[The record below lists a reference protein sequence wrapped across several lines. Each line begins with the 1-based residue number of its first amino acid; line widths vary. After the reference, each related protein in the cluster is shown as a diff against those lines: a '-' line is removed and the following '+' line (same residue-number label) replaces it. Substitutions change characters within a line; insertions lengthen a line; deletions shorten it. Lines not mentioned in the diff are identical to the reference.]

1 MHIGFMHKMLIFGML
16 PVEKTNMTVYA
27 PQTRL
32 ETHEVTNVPPAFAGR
47 NLYATDTALRGAA
60 RLFAGDWVEAPLQ
73 ALGARAGS
81 EEVLQW
87 GEDANRYPPELET
100 FDRFGRR
107 IDEVTFHPSYHAL
120 MALAMEHRIHSIGWA
135 EQRAGSHAAHAAL
148 LALATQAE
156 AGTMCPISMTYASV
170 AALRHQP
177 DIAAIWVPEIVGGV
191 YDAPLRPI
199 AGKCGVTLGM
209 AMTEKQ
215 GGSDVRANTTRAFP
229 LGAGGPGQ
237 DYRLVG
243 HKWFCSAPMSDA
255 FLTLAYTNKGLSCFL
270 VPRIK
275 PDSDRNTFH
284 IMRLK
289 DKLGNKSNASS
300 EIEYHDTF
308 AQMIGEEGRGV
319 VTIIDMVHH
328 TRLDTMAGSLG
339 IMRRALA
346 EAVHHVSHRRAFQKT
361 LVDQPVMRA
370 VIADLTL
377 DYEAAAMLTMR
388 VARAFDGETAADRSF
403 ARLAVALGKF
413 WIAKRTP
420 QFVYECLEC
429 LGGGGYVEE
438 GPLARYYREAPLNA
452 IWEGS
457 GNVIALDILR
467 TLQKDEQALQAYFA
481 ELEPARGVHGGF
493 DKAFEGL
500 AAMIR
505 KGDAEG
511 QARHIAETMALALE
525 AALLLRHGTP
535 EVASAFCYVR
545 LNGESRGV
553 NYGASVAALDTGAIL
568 SRQSIA

>member
-1 MHIGFMHKMLIFGML
+1 MM
-16 PVEKTNMTVYA
+16 PYA
-27 PQTRL
+27 PQTHL
-32 ETHEVTNVPPAFAGR
+32 ETHEVTNVPPPFAGR
-47 NLYATDTALRGAA
+47 NLYLLDAALRDAA
-60 RLFAGDWVEAPLQ
+60 RVHGADWVDQPLT
-73 ALGARAGS
+73 ALGAAAGT

-87 GEDANRYPPELET
+87 GEDANRYPPVLQT

-107 IDEVTFHPSYHAL
+107 IDQVTFHPAYHRL

-135 EQRAGSHAAHAAL
+135 EQRAGRHVAHAGL
-148 LALATQAE
+148 LALFTEAE

-170 AALRHQP
+170 PALRHQP
-177 DIAAIWVPEIVGGV
+177 EIAALWEPKITGGV
-191 YDAPLRPI
+191 YDAALRPI
-199 AGKCGVTLGM
+199 ADKRGVTVGM

-215 GGSDVRANTTRAFP
+215 GGSDVRANATRAFP
-229 LGAGGPGQ
+229 LGAGGPGG

-243 HKWFCSAPMSDA
+243 HKWFCSAPMCDA
-255 FLTLAYTNKGLSCFL
+255 FLTLAYTDNGLSCFL

-275 PDSDRNTFH
+275 PDGERNALQ

-300 EIEYHDTF
+300 EIEYHNTY
-308 AQMIGEEGRGV
+308 AQMIAEEGRGV
-319 VTIIDMVHH
+319 ATIIDMVHH

-346 EAVHHVSHRRAFQKT
+346 EAVHHVSHRRAFQRT
-361 LVDQPVMRA
+361 LIDQPLMRA
-370 VIADLTL
+370 VVADLAL

-388 VARAFDGETAADRSF
+388 VARAFDGETEEDRSF

-467 TLQKDEQALQAYFA
+467 TLQKDAKSFEAYFA
-481 ELEPARGVHGGF
+481 ELGPARGAHRNF
-493 DKAFEGL
+493 DRSFDGIANAL
-500 AAMIR
+500 R
-505 KGDAEG
+505 KGSTPEAG
-511 QARHIAETMALALE
+511 ARHIAETMSLALQS
-525 AALLLRHGTP
+525 ALLLRYGVP
-535 EVASAFCYVR
+535 EVAAAFCELR
-545 LNGESRGV
+545 LGGGAI
-553 NYGASVAALDTGAIL
+553 NYGAGAAEINVNAIL
-568 SRQSIA
+568 ARQASAS